1 MEMNLKLLFFLP
13 TLFLFASCEKEETW
27 CEDSTN
33 PACPNFDPCFLLSPA
48 VSAFDIIDSTYVGG
62 VDSAVARVVDTI
74 LTNGTGYFRATHREN
89 IERFE
94 WKIGYDSRVF
104 EGPDQQLDFYDYVGD
119 VTVRL
124 ITYAKDGDG
133 TCLQAEELTD
143 TSFQTFTVAKLP
155 DGGNPILGTFTGY
168 NLSNP
173 DSLFSV
179 EVFGFGE
186 PFIAYHFIS
195 GLPVTC
201 ESGPPGIFIRP
212 KYRFFVSSTST
223 HGYDCH
229 NALVYGE
236 VLDDHKT
243 LHLYYAYDDEA
254 GNRIRERFVGV
265 KD

>member
-1 MEMNLKLLFFLP
+1 MRTYFKLTVLFLPLLLFS
-13 TLFLFASCEKEETW
+13 SCEKEETW

-48 VSAFDIIDSTYVGG
+48 VSAFDILDSAYIGG
-62 VDSAVARVVDTI
+62 VDSAVARIVDTI
-74 LTNGTGYFRATHREN
+74 PANTTAYFRATHREN

-94 WKIGYDSRVF
+94 WKIGHDSRIF
-104 EGPDQQLDFYDYVGD
+104 EGPDQELDFYDYRGD

-143 TSFQTFTVAKLP
+143 TSFQTFTVSEYP
-155 DGGNPILGTFTGY
+155 EGGNPVFGTFTGY
-168 NLSNP
+168 NVSNP

-179 EVFGFGE
+179 EVFSYGE
-186 PFIAYHFIS
+186 PFTVYNFIK

-201 ESGPPGIFIRP
+201 EGGPPGIFVQAQ
-212 KYRFFVSSTST
+212 YRFLISTTGFS
-223 HGYDCH
+223 GYDCH

-243 LHLYYAYDDEA
+243 LHLYYAYDNEA
-254 GNRIRERFVGV
+254 GNRVRERFVGI

>member
-1 MEMNLKLLFFLP
+1 MFFL
-13 TLFLFASCEKEETW
+13 KR
-27 CEDSTN
+27 
-33 PACPNFDPCFLLSPA
+33 SPR
-48 VSAFDIIDSTYVGG
+48 I
-62 VDSAVARVVDTI
+62 
-74 LTNGTGYFRATHREN
+74 
-89 IERFE
+89 
-94 WKIGYDSRVF
+94 WKYCAG
-104 EGPDQQLDFYDYVGD
+104 
-119 VTVRL
+119 
-124 ITYAKDGDG
+124 ADG

-155 DGGNPILGTFTGY
+155 EGGNPILETFTGY
-168 NLSNP
+168 KLSNP

-186 PFIAYHFIS
+186 PFIVDHFIS

-212 KYRFFVSSTST
+212 KYRFFVSSTNR

-229 NALVYGE
+229 NTLVYGE

-243 LHLYYAYDDEA
+243 LHLYYACDNEA
-254 GNRIRERFVGV
+254 GNRIRERFVGI